1 MLIAV
6 WGRDSPP
13 MLFWPRSE
21 EYFLGKMKQ
30 SMPETRDC
38 PFSEKGVFLD
48 CQGAFPFTGS
58 QDKRKRGLEPVES
71 FWVVAEGKAARAWLG
86 LSPCPI
92 VSL

>member
-1 MLIAV
+1 MLIAA
-6 WGRDSPP
+6 WGRDSLP

-48 CQGAFPFTGS
+48 C
-58 QDKRKRGLEPVES
+58 
-71 FWVVAEGKAARAWLG
+71 
-86 LSPCPI
+86 
-92 VSL
+92 